1 MKRALA
7 WLLALVLMAALVV
20 GGAAAWLW
28 QRYEKDVVVF
38 RESPVRVEVGKGA
51 SVRSVAAELNRKG
64 VAVEPW
70 IFALAARYRGDAS
83 AIKAGVYQFDAP
95 LTLKSIFDKLVRG
108 DVLLKEIRF
117 IEGWTFRQM
126 RAAVAQQP
134 ELLQDTRNL
143 SDDDLMRRI
152 GASET
157 FPEGLFF
164 PSTYSF
170 SPGSSDLDIYRQ
182 AYRQLKKALDDA
194 WTARAPDLPYKTPYQ
209 ALVMASLVEKETG
222 RDADR
227 DKVAGVF
234 VNRLR
239 KGMLLQS
246 DPTTIYGMGAAFD
259 GNLRRR
265 DLLADT
271 PYNTYTRA
279 GLPPTPIALPGKAS
293 LVAATRPADTRA
305 LYFVARG
312 DGSSEFSDDLAAH
325 NRAVAR
331 FQLGRK

>member
-1 MKRALA
+1 MKRALV
-7 WLLALVLMAALVV
+7 WLLALVLAAGLAVAA
-20 GGAAAWLW
+20 AAAWLW
-28 QRYEKDVVVF
+28 QRYEREAVVF

-51 SVRSVAAELNRKG
+51 SARNVAAELNRKG

-70 IFALAARYRGDAS
+70 MFALAARYRGDAGS
-83 AIKAGVYQFDAP
+83 IKAGVYQFESP
-95 LTLKSIFDKLVRG
+95 LTLKSLFDKLVRG
-108 DVLLKEIRF
+108 EVLLKEIRF
-117 IEGWTFRQM
+117 IEGWTFKQM

-134 ELLQDTRNL
+134 DLVQDTREL
-143 SDDDLMRRI
+143 TDADLLRRI

-170 SPGSSDLDIYRQ
+170 SPGSSDLEIYRQ
-182 AYRQLKKALDDA
+182 AYRQLKKALEDA
-194 WTARAPDLPYKTPYQ
+194 WAARAPDLPYGTPYQ
-209 ALVMASLVEKETG
+209 ALVMASMVEKETG

-246 DPTTIYGMGAAFD
+246 DPTTIYGLGEAFD

-265 DLLADT
+265 DLQTDT

-279 GLPPTPIALPGKAS
+279 GLPPTPIALPGRAS